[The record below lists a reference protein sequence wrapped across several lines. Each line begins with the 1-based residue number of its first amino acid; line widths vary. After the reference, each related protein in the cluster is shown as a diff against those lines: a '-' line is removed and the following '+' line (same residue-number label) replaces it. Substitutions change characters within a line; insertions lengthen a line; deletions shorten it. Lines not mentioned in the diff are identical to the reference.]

1 MTNIFSNSSFFF
13 MKKYNIE
20 PIIKHDPRGICLLE
34 LSFLRK
40 YNTHPKIAANKRI
53 MLKENGPKILKPL
66 FFKILT
72 AGAIIVLS
80 SFIYKMLSQ

>member
-20 PIIKHDPRGICLLE
+20 PKIKHDPRGICLLE

-40 YNTHPKIAANKRI
+40 YNMHPKIAANKRI
-53 MLKENGPKILKPL
+53 MLKENGPKILPKPPYRI
-66 FFKILT
+66 KSPPPIP
-72 AGAIIVLS
+72 
-80 SFIYKMLSQ
+80 SFL

>member
-53 MLKENGPKILKPL
+53 MLKENGPKILHNPPYRIKSPPP
-66 FFKILT
+66 IP
-72 AGAIIVLS
+72 
-80 SFIYKMLSQ
+80 SFL